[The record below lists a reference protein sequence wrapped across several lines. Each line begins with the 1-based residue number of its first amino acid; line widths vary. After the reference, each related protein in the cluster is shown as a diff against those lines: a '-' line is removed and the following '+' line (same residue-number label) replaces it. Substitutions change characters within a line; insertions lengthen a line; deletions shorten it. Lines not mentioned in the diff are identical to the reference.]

1 MEISSFDDLLSAARQ
16 QEQPQRL
23 LFVFTEAELDPDST
37 EAQRRDFEAGHGG
50 ALVPVLT
57 ADKSPDELAGFATMV
72 QESQLIVA
80 LGPCVEDFV
89 VRLFGIQA
97 AAARLAQ
104 AHADLAPLYVVS
116 EWPSWYWDD
125 DDALHPRDE
134 LVRIRSTP
142 CDEATPLEVIGVCL
156 PFVLVETPQRDGKTL
171 DVRRVRLARLDRT
184 FAKRTRRALRRREK
198 REQAE
203 AKK

>member
-72 QESQLIVA
+72 QESQLIGKSWAVVFVA
-80 LGPCVEDFV
+80 ALSGFIPFDREGHTV
-89 VRLFGIQA
+89 VF
-97 AAARLAQ
+97 
-104 AHADLAPLYVVS
+104 
-116 EWPSWYWDD
+116 E
-125 DDALHPRDE
+125 
-134 LVRIRSTP
+134 
-142 CDEATPLEVIGVCL
+142 
-156 PFVLVETPQRDGKTL
+156 
-171 DVRRVRLARLDRT
+171 
-184 FAKRTRRALRRREK
+184 
-198 REQAE
+198 
-203 AKK
+203 